1 MEEPIDREQVDRF
14 GQLNSII
21 DSIPNEDTDLE
32 FSSDEDYESDDT
44 DELKLSPQE
53 QWEESLKQI
62 NSLVSFVI
70 FPLIGKILGRRFS
83 HTLWK
88 RISEWWFV

>member
-1 MEEPIDREQVDRF
+1 MEEPIDREHVDRF
-14 GQLNSII
+14 GRLNSII

-83 HTLWK
+83 HTLW
-88 RISEWWFV
+88 RLYDLMYE